1 MTNKMFDSFGAV
13 KNALEKAKDTA
24 ASKATEALDANN
36 DGTVDIQDII
46 ILAIKIPGVHVT
58 RESFL
63 RRELFK
69 NYPSEVIDD
78 AVARTPALAGISETD
93 IDKIA
98 DEVIK
103 FERNCVSGISAALGV
118 PGGAAMAA
126 TIPAD
131 VVQYYGYTLRAIQKL
146 LYLYGFPEIDSD
158 GEGIS
163 LDSETINRI
172 IVCLGVMNGVA
183 GANNAIKALAKALSV
198 GVEKKLIAAA
208 LTKGTLYPILKS
220 TLKWFGVKLTKEIFA
235 KTVKNAIPVVGGI
248 VGGGITFLSFK
259 PCCMRLKDVLTDTML
274 SNPTHVSSSEEEQVF
289 SHIVDGTACEAEYEE
304 CIDQYSV

>member
-24 ASKATEALDANN
+24 VGKATEALDANN

-46 ILAIKIPGVHVT
+46 ILVIKLPGVHVT

-63 RRELFK
+63 RKELFK
-69 NYPSEVIDD
+69 NYPPEVIDD
-78 AVARTPALAGISETD
+78 AVARTPALAGISEAD
-93 IDKIA
+93 IDRIA

-131 VVQYYGYTLRAIQKL
+131 VMQYYGYTLRAIQKL

-172 IVCLGVMNGVA
+172 VVCLGVMNGVA
-183 GANNAIKALAKALSV
+183 GANNAVKALAKALSV

-274 SNPTHVSSSEEEQVF
+274 SNPAHISSAEEEHVF
-289 SHIVDGTACEAEYEE
+289 SHIVDGAYEAEYEE
-304 CIDQYSV
+304 CVESHSV

>member
-24 ASKATEALDANN
+24 VGKATEALDANN

-46 ILAIKIPGVHVT
+46 ILAIKLPGVHIT

-63 RRELFK
+63 RKELFK
-69 NYPSEVIDD
+69 NYPPEVIDD
-78 AVARTPALAGISETD
+78 AVARTPALAGISEAD
-93 IDKIA
+93 IDRIA

-118 PGGAAMAA
+118 PGGAAMGA
-126 TIPAD
+126 TIPDD
-131 VVQYYGYTLRAIQKL
+131 VVQYYGFNLRAIQKL

-172 IVCLGVMNGVA
+172 VVCLGVMNGVA
-183 GANNAIKALAKALSV
+183 GANNAVKALAKALSV

-235 KTVKNAIPVVGGI
+235 KTVKNAIPVFGGI

-274 SNPTHVSSSEEEQVF
+274 SNPAHISSAEEEHVF
-289 SHIVDGTACEAEYEE
+289 SHIVDGAYEAEYEE
-304 CIDQYSV
+304 CGESHSV

>member
-24 ASKATEALDANN
+24 VGKATEALDANN

-46 ILAIKIPGVHVT
+46 ILAIKLPGVHVT

-63 RRELFK
+63 RKELFK
-69 NYPSEVIDD
+69 NYPPEVIDD
-78 AVARTPALAGISETD
+78 AVARTPVLAGISEAD
-93 IDKIA
+93 IDRIA

-131 VVQYYGYTLRAIQKL
+131 VVQYYDYTLRAIQKL

-172 IVCLGVMNGVA
+172 VVCLGVMNGVA
-183 GANNAIKALAKALSV
+183 GANNAVKALAKALSV

-274 SNPTHVSSSEEEQVF
+274 SNPAHISSAEEEHVF
-289 SHIVDGTACEAEYEE
+289 SHIVDGAYEAEYDE
-304 CIDQYSV
+304 CGESHSV

>member
-24 ASKATEALDANN
+24 VGKATEALDANN

-46 ILAIKIPGVHVT
+46 ILAIKLPGVHVT

-63 RRELFK
+63 RKELFK
-69 NYPSEVIDD
+69 NYPPEVIDD
-78 AVARTPALAGISETD
+78 AVARTPALAGIAETD
-93 IDKIA
+93 IDRIA

-183 GANNAIKALAKALSV
+183 GANNAVKALAKALSV

-274 SNPTHVSSSEEEQVF
+274 FKPR
-289 SHIVDGTACEAEYEE
+289 ACLLCGRRACFLTYR
-304 CIDQYSV
+304 